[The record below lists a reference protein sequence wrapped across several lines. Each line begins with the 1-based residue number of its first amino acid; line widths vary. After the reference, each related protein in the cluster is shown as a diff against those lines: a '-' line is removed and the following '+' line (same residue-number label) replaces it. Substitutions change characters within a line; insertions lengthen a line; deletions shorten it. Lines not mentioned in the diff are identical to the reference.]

1 MEPIKL
7 TEYGDVLT
15 VDPYVVVAIDDN
27 TELHEFKGGWQ
38 GRIGK
43 HGHGWNDC
51 TREIEIKKITELYNV
66 IFCKGCFLRIVIPST
81 VKTYGDLRS
90 FLKKFNP

>member
-7 TEYGDVLT
+7 TEYGDVL
-15 VDPYVVVAIDDN
+15 VIEREVVAAIDDN
-27 TELHEFKGGWQ
+27 TEIREFKGGWQ
-38 GRIGK
+38 GRIGE
-43 HGHGWNDC
+43 HGRDC
-51 TREIEIKKITELYNV
+51 AGPIEIKKIAESYDV
-66 IFCKGCFLRIVIPST
+66 IFCTRCFLRIVIPST